1 MSEVSILVLVDEAL
15 EVLTVC
21 VSGANRVV
29 SILVL
34 VDEALEDGLLWSA
47 YFSGLFQSLFSWM
60 KRSKIYTSESHDTR
74 PCVSILV
81 LVDEALEAAAAS
93 DNIQAF
99 TVSILVLVDEA
110 LEENQLSGPPHAQ
123 SGFNP
128 CSRG

>member
-1 MSEVSILVLVDEAL
+1 MKRSKEISRNRRNRFQMVSILVLVDEAL
-15 EVLTVC
+15 EGDNVYGGC
-21 VSGANRVV
+21 NG
-29 SILVL
+29 
-34 VDEALEDGLLWSA
+34 
-47 YFSGLFQSLFSWM
+47 GLFQSLFSWM